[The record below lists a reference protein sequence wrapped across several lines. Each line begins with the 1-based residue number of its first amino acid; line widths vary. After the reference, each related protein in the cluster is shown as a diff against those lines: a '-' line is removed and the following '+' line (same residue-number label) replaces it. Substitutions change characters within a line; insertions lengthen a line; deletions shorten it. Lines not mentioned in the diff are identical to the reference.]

1 MSEERIIIIYSTN
14 LTSGTTNNYYY
25 DITGVL
31 PVNATNI
38 KVKALKTVIPNTNG
52 TYNARYIQV
61 LIDFN
66 CGSNQY
72 SQIQNNLLLL
82 DIINVANDNFYYDTT
97 VANAIGFLLMNSE

>member
-1 MSEERIIIIYSTN
+1 MSEERIIIIKSTK
-14 LTSGTTNNYYY
+14 LTSGSTNNYYY

-31 PVNATNI
+31 PLNSTNI
-38 KVKALKTVIPNTNG
+38 KVKSLRTIIPNTLG

-72 SQIQNNLLLL
+72 SLIQNNLLLL
-82 DIINVANDNFYYDTT
+82 DIINVASDNFYYDTAAT
-97 VANAIGFLLMNSE
+97 NAIGFLIMNIE